1 MYVFVFV
8 QVTKTKWCDMTIDE
22 KLILENAIEKAKDK
36 LNGRDVAT
44 ILGKSTYMCIR
55 IYIHVYILTHTHTR
69 AHTHTHIHT
78 HTYEINTNFS
88 VFSYYHF

>member
-1 MYVFVFV
+1 VYVLVPV

-44 ILGKSTYMCIR
+44 ILGKSTY
-55 IYIHVYILTHTHTR
+55 
-69 AHTHTHIHT
+69 IHT
-78 HTYEINTNFS
+78 HTL
-88 VFSYYHF
+88 